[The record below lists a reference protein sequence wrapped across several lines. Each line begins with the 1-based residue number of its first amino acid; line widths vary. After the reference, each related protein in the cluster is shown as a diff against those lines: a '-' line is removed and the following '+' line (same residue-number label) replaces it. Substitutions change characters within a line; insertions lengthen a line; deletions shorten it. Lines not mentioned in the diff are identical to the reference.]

1 MQNRI
6 RLFIDKLL
14 SLSKKSFYMYD
25 FIYLFFFADSPQ
37 RTNPMI
43 FLYLWNSAK
52 VCSYKE
58 ESTARIKS
66 YQFCLKS
73 VLPRPLLTRMMPQN
87 MISFLMGKPVT
98 SVSLFMEIGPRYVHL
113 VTLIIYL
120 FLSSYSCA
128 VDDTV
133 QQLPS
138 PVGKSRFSLEAFQF
152 VKQPFVF
159 IHCHV
164 VICNASDLKSR
175 CARGCESGGR
185 VRRELGEQKVYSLAQ
200 GPITLDYQ
208 NAYEQEDEKNT
219 NDKPAREG
227 NLSKLTTIF
236 TDLMFGNSTSILTDG
251 N

>member
-120 FLSSYSCA
+120 FFFILQLCCRRYSPTA
-128 VDDTV
+128 S
-133 QQLPS
+133 LPS
-138 PVGKSRFSLEAFQF
+138 RQISFQPRSLSVRQAALRFYTLSRGYLQRIWPQVEVCPRMWIGWPSETRAWRT
-152 VKQPFVF
+152 KGVF
-159 IHCHV
+159 AGTRTNNTRLSEC
-164 VICNASDLKSR
+164 LWT
-175 CARGCESGGR
+175 
-185 VRRELGEQKVYSLAQ
+185 RRWKEH
-200 GPITLDYQ
+200 
-208 NAYEQEDEKNT
+208 
-219 NDKPAREG
+219 
-227 NLSKLTTIF
+227 
-236 TDLMFGNSTSILTDG
+236 
-251 N
+251 